1 MLQKDPKTQ
10 ASVTARKPVVLMSM
24 GAQERKGH
32 DYQVMTVKYI
42 RPLVEH
48 AGCVPILTPTC
59 FGTDNIEQY
68 LSMVDGVYLT
78 GAGSNID
85 PALYGQENLTPEK
98 QQDKDRDQF
107 DIPLIHAA
115 LKMGLPIFAICRG
128 MQEINVA
135 MGGDL
140 HQKLYA
146 VPTKNDHRED
156 GEESVDQQYADVHQV
171 RFESGSW
178 IANLL
183 GHDEIPVNSLHGQAI
198 KTPGKGVRVIGR
210 AEDTAIEAIDLPDY
224 PQFTLGVQ
232 WHPEWKAA
240 QNPHSVKMFEAFGEA
255 CRLEVQRKALG
266 KIAT

>member
-1 MLQKDPKTQ
+1 MLKKNSQNP
-10 ASVTARKPVVLMSM
+10 ARKPVVLMSM

-48 AGCVPILTPTC
+48 AGCVPLLAPTC
-59 FGTDNIEQY
+59 CGTDDIEQY

-85 PALYGQENLTPEK
+85 PALYGQTNLTPEK
-98 QQDKDRDQF
+98 QQDKDRDNF
-107 DIPLIHAA
+107 DLPLILAA
-115 LKMGLPIFAICRG
+115 LKMGLPIFAVCRG

-135 MGGDL
+135 LGGDL

-146 VPTKNDHRED
+146 VPGKEDHRED
-156 GEESVDQQYADVHQV
+156 GEESVEQQYADVHKV
-171 RFESGSW
+171 SFDPDSW
-178 IANLL
+178 IAKVL
-183 GHDEIPVNSLHGQAI
+183 GKTEIPVNSLHGQSI
-198 KTPGKGVRVIGR
+198 KTLGKGVRVIGR

-240 QNPHSVKMFEAFGEA
+240 SNPHSIKMFEAFGHA
-255 CRLEVQRKALG
+255 CRLRVEQS
-266 KIAT
+266 AT